1 MWRLSILKWK
11 YFTPLLIISANKNVA
26 IRKQKEI
33 SFCIPVDKKRKLTSW
48 SSSER
53 LMYVQFMFC
62 VYGEVTHALTQ
73 WKFFRGDKSF
83 VWWKFVCFFHN
94 KNNRLSVVSVAI
106 LREQP
111 RNDKFVQQSVVS
123 ELFLNKNNRL
133 SVVSVSILREQLVDA
148 KFVPQSVV
156 R

>member
-1 MWRLSILKWK
+1 M
-11 YFTPLLIISANKNVA
+11 
-26 IRKQKEI
+26 
-33 SFCIPVDKKRKLTSW
+33 
-48 SSSER
+48 
-53 LMYVQFMFC
+53 
-62 VYGEVTHALTQ
+62 
-73 WKFFRGDKSF
+73 
-83 VWWKFVCFFHN
+83 
-94 KNNRLSVVSVAI
+94 VSVAI

-133 SVVSVSILREQLVDA
+133 SVASVSILREQLVDA

>member
-1 MWRLSILKWK
+1 M
-11 YFTPLLIISANKNVA
+11 
-26 IRKQKEI
+26 
-33 SFCIPVDKKRKLTSW
+33 
-48 SSSER
+48 
-53 LMYVQFMFC
+53 
-62 VYGEVTHALTQ
+62 
-73 WKFFRGDKSF
+73 
-83 VWWKFVCFFHN
+83 
-94 KNNRLSVVSVAI
+94 VSVAI

-111 RNDKFVQQSVVS
+111 RNDKFVQHPVVS